1 MTDLDDRVASSL
13 REVAGEADTK
23 VRRIDLSAVLA
34 EGSKRSRRRRR
45 QRQTVATAA
54 LIAAIILVF
63 VVPLPHLLLRHR
75 AGSTT
80 VTTVPNTSTHKVPRG
95 TAGVSVADLLAGRWS
110 TMSPRPDHRESGRG
124 DRLDGSRADRVG
136 RLGRFARG
144 TAPR

>member
-13 REVAGEADTK
+13 REIAGEADTK
-23 VRRIDLSAVLA
+23 VRRVDLSAVLA

-80 VTTVPNTSTHKVPRG
+80 VTTVPNTSTHKVREGHRKRLRCRP
-95 TAGVSVADLLAGRWS
+95 AGGSVVHDVA
-110 TMSPRPDHRESGRG
+110 RPDHRESGRG
-124 DRLDGSRADRVG
+124 DRLDGSRVDRVG

-144 TAPR
+144 TAPW